1 MNYLIEILDE
11 YGNWVLYDTTITYS
25 DAIDV
30 KAKLYLY
37 GYSINE
43 IRITQNEP

>member
-11 YGNWVLYDTTITYS
+11 HGNWVLYDTTITYFA
-25 DAIDV
+25 AIDV

-37 GYSINE
+37 GYTRDE
-43 IRITQNEP
+43 IRITPNEP